1 MAAISGT
8 LQRAT
13 AGAFELQVPVQR
25 PWSSMPFPRRGLRH
39 WHRSEQLSA
48 QDQNL
53 EPTPYSTAATQTG
66 AATTATFAKA
76 KRVRRGFAYI
86 WGKAALKVDTVLS
99 ERSLRSVLDKVV
111 STHHVYSPPI

>member
-13 AGAFELQVPVQR
+13 AGAFELQVPFQM
-25 PWSSMPFPRRGLRH
+25 PWSSMPFPKGGLRH
-39 WHRSEQLSA
+39 WHRSKQLSA

-66 AATTATFAKA
+66 WGGGCNYCNQCK
-76 KRVRRGFAYI
+76 
-86 WGKAALKVDTVLS
+86 GKACQEGFRLHLGQGCFKS
-99 ERSLRSVLDKVV
+99 
-111 STHHVYSPPI
+111 